1 MQDFIFYFELGFFHV
16 LDWKAYD
23 HLLFLAALTLPFS
36 FREMKTVFWLVTL
49 FTFGHTFSLVLS
61 AFEIYSPS
69 EKLIELLIPVT
80 ILIAALSN
88 IIRDKRYGSSKNLE
102 FGFSL
107 FFGLIHGFGFGNYF
121 NQITFPV
128 DSKLT
133 PLLGFATGV
142 EFSQLIIVLGILFVN
157 LAITKW
163 NLIYLSKYR
172 VFSSVVIIGVSI
184 IMILNML

>member
-1 MQDFIFYFELGFFHV
+1 M
-16 LDWKAYD
+16 
-23 HLLFLAALTLPFS
+23 
-36 FREMKTVFWLVTL
+36 
-49 FTFGHTFSLVLS
+49 
-61 AFEIYSPS
+61 
-69 EKLIELLIPVT
+69 
-80 ILIAALSN
+80 IAALSN

>member
-1 MQDFIFYFELGFFHV
+1 MQDFIFYSELGLFHV

-157 LAITKW
+157 LAIIK
-163 NLIYLSKYR
+163 LSLKYFSKYKII
-172 VFSSVVIIGVSI
+172 SSSIIMGVSI
-184 IMILNML
+184 SMIINML